1 MTMKW
6 SGYTRRGADEIGK
19 VFAKRTFYYLM
30 LVASLGVLL
39 GASVKWHG

>member
-1 MTMKW
+1 MKW
-6 SGYTRRGADEIGK
+6 SGCPKRGAVELRKALGK
-19 VFAKRTFYYLM
+19 RAFYYLM

>member
-1 MTMKW
+1 MKW
-6 SGYTRRGADEIGK
+6 SGYTKRGADQIGK
-19 VFAKRTFYYLM
+19 VLAKRTFYYLM

>member
-1 MTMKW
+1 MKW
-6 SGYTRRGADEIGK
+6 DGYVAGGAEKLSRGLGK
-19 VFAKRTFYYLM
+19 KAFYYLM

>member
-1 MTMKW
+1 MKW
-6 SGYTRRGADEIGK
+6 SGH
-19 VFAKRTFYYLM
+19 AKRGVEELRRVFGKRAFYYLM

>member
-1 MTMKW
+1 MKW
-6 SGYTRRGADEIGK
+6 SGYPKRGVAELRKAFG
-19 VFAKRTFYYLM
+19 KRTFYYLM